1 MKKQQEGFYFNPK
14 KWLGDSKILLMDWD
28 CRGMHLHFMAI
39 SWGNDP
45 QGYILNDDLFLRKL
59 ISNLDIDDWNN
70 RIKKKIF
77 SQWKTK
83 DLIIDNNTQSYYY
96 HPGLIKLLEKE
107 QKPIKTTT
115 RSRKKP
121 LDNSNDKNNDLYS
134 NFMGFDLTSILEE
147 KNTSTILHQNA
158 DVEDK
163 HTIWKVGVSLI
174 TQYTKNEAS
183 ARGFI
188 AKQIKSY
195 GEKAVAEAIA
205 QLSIKSVPPAQIQS
219 YLIGILNKQ
228 QDGKQPFQKKTGR
241 GSVSL

>member
-1 MKKQQEGFYFNPK
+1 
-14 KWLGDSKILLMDWD
+14 MDWD

-70 RIKKKIF
+70 RIKKQIF

-121 LDNSNDKNNDLYS
+121 LNNSNDKNNDLDYENAFILIS
-134 NFMGFDLTSILEE
+134 HDIPFLNSVINIIYHMDNHELNRYVGDYNKFMEVYE
-147 KNTSTILHQNA
+147 M
-158 DVEDK
+158 
-163 HTIWKVGVSLI
+163 
-174 TQYTKNEAS
+174 
-183 ARGFI
+183 
-188 AKQIKSY
+188 KQAQQ
-195 GEKAVAEAIA
+195 KAA
-205 QLSIKSVPPAQIQS
+205 
-219 YLIGILNKQ
+219 YDKQ
-228 QDGKQPFQKKTGR
+228 QKEIERKLRPGIERK
-241 GSVSL
+241 SMI